1 MKKKDL
7 LVVIGVVIVA
17 TIFSYIISSKFISTP
32 KDRQQ
37 KVEVV
42 AAISSEF
49 KVPDNTVFNTSAI
62 NPTKLIQIGPNANEQ
77 PFANQ

>member
-7 LVVIGVVIVA
+7 SVVIATVIVA
-17 TIFSYIISSKFISTP
+17 TIFSYIISSKFIITP
-32 KDRQQ
+32 KSRQQ

-49 KVPDNTVFNTSAI
+49 KIPDNTVFNTSAV
-62 NPTKLIQIGPNANEQ
+62 NPTKLIQIGPNVNDQ
-77 PFANQ
+77 PFAKQ